1 MTQVLLRSDLGSG
14 WDGFGYGSVDIHS
27 SAARNSDLP
36 SHDLAVPTRQQ
47 NVDANR
53 VIGSDTTS
61 QHIAPVSS
69 SSTRR
74 LARFDCNEAVKH
86 YFESGP
92 NRSP

>member
-1 MTQVLLRSDLGSG
+1 MGARTASPSVFKPAFNGSSMDDADAQ
-14 WDGFGYGSVDIHS
+14 WY
-27 SAARNSDLP
+27 SDLP

-53 VIGSDTTS
+53 VIGSDILS
-61 QHIAPVSS
+61 QQLAPASS

-74 LARFDCNEAVKH
+74 LARFDSNQAVKH
-86 YFESGP
+86 YLEAGP